1 MTQEEVLH
9 SAFDIETHKKTF
21 VNYLEVVITPDG
33 TIEYAVPSH
42 QEKLIRIATEKL
54 SVSRRELYDMCPI
67 EYMFDVTKWLC
78 KITGYVSVWDNF
90 FCGYPNKDQ
99 IAALR
104 MLRDEGVF
112 RGEL

>member
-54 SVSRRELYDMCPI
+54 SVSRQELYDMCPI
-67 EYMFDVTKWLC
+67 EYMLFSEEFIRYLLR
-78 KITGYVSVWDNF
+78 
-90 FCGYPNKDQ
+90 FCGILFVIPS
-99 IAALR
+99 ASSPAHR
-104 MLRDEGVF
+104 RDPSISEPFQNG
-112 RGEL
+112 

>member
-54 SVSRRELYDMCPI
+54 SVSRRELYDMCLI

>member
-1 MTQEEVLH
+1 
-9 SAFDIETHKKTF
+9 
-21 VNYLEVVITPDG
+21 
-33 TIEYAVPSH
+33 
-42 QEKLIRIATEKL
+42 
-54 SVSRRELYDMCPI
+54 MCPI

-112 RGEL
+112 RGEF

>member
-1 MTQEEVLH
+1 MTQTEVLH
-9 SAFDIETHKKTF
+9 STFDVETHKKTF
-21 VNYLEVVITPDG
+21 INYLEVVIAPDE

-54 SVSRRELYDMCPI
+54 SLSRQELYDICPI
-67 EYMFDVTKWLC
+67 EYMFDVKKWLC

-90 FCGYPNKDQ
+90 FCGYPNTNQ

-112 RGEL
+112 CGCL